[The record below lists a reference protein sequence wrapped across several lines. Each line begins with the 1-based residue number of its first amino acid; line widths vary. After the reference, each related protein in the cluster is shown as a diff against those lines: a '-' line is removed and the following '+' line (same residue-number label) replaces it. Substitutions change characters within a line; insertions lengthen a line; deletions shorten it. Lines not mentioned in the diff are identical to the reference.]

1 LWPDLRPA
9 TIALDE
15 DAEDAVEIKGSRGH
29 IVRVDDTR
37 LDGVNPARVRA
48 ALDFAVRAHGD
59 QKYGTEPYRVHL
71 EEVMRGCTRMGF
83 VADIFQMAAAL
94 HDVIEDTPV
103 DRTGLQAKFGPEVA
117 RVVAE
122 LSHARGVETVD
133 YLAAMS
139 DTAFSVK
146 LADRLANVERMG
158 LLENSPDRAAYLL
171 AKYGPEMPLFAA
183 EAQKRGL
190 MAPFAILDAAMAKTT
205 TAIKGAVSEYEL
217 QQGLERAEAKRLA
230 RQKGLAGE
238 NADGTSSGGA
248 FVSAMAG
255 QKPVSSS
262 SPLFVGRWPD
272 LV

>member
-1 LWPDLRPA
+1 M
-9 TIALDE
+9 
-15 DAEDAVEIKGSRGH
+15 EIKGSRGH

-48 ALDFAVRAHGD
+48 VLDFAVRAHGE

-94 HDVIEDTPV
+94 HDVIEDTPI
-103 DRTGLQAKFGPEVA
+103 DRTGLQAKFGPDVA

-122 LSHARGVETVD
+122 LSHVRGVETVD

-171 AKYGPEMPLFAA
+171 AKYGPEMALFAA

-190 MAPFAILDAAMAKTT
+190 MAPFAILDAAMTKTT
-205 TAIKGAVSEYEL
+205 AAIRGAVSEYEL
-217 QQGLERAEAKRLA
+217 QQGLERVEQKRLK
-230 RQKGLAGE
+230 REQELAG
-238 NADGTSSGGA
+238 AGGDGTSGGGA

-255 QKPVSSS
+255 QKPVTSS
-262 SPLFVGRWPD
+262 SPLFAVRASMGTP
-272 LV
+272 

>member
-1 LWPDLRPA
+1 M
-9 TIALDE
+9 
-15 DAEDAVEIKGSRGH
+15 EIKGSRGH

-37 LDGVNPARVRA
+37 LDAVNPARVRA

-71 EEVMRGCTRMGF
+71 EEVMRCCTRMGF

-122 LSHARGVETVD
+122 LSHARGVETAD

-146 LADRLANVERMG
+146 LGDRLANVERMG

-171 AKYGPEMPLFAA
+171 AKYRPEMPLFAA

-205 TAIKGAVSEYEL
+205 TAIKGAVSAYEL
-217 QQGLERAEAKRLA
+217 QQGLERVEAKRLA
-230 RQKGLAGE
+230 RQKELAGE
-238 NADGTSSGGA
+238 NADGTSGGGA

-255 QKPVSSS
+255 QKPATSS
-262 SPLFVGRWPD
+262 SPLFAGR
-272 LV
+272 VSSSI